1 MSSIITCLRNLFHQ
15 STRPAETYMKASA
28 TKYQFQQ
35 PDLDRLRSIMHPDD
49 LAKLQ
54 QEEDAKYD
62 KNTGER
68 QIEYHVTP
76 GSGLF

>member
-35 PDLDRLRSIMHPDD
+35 QDLDRLRSIMHPDD

-54 QEEDAKYD
+54 QEEQEQLAPADLPK
-62 KNTGER
+62 KSR
-68 QIEYHVTP
+68 RK
-76 GSGLF
+76 

>member
-35 PDLDRLRSIMHPDD
+35 QDLDRLRSIMHPDD

-54 QEEDAKYD
+54 QEEQEQQQLAPAALPK
-62 KNTGER
+62 KSR
-68 QIEYHVTP
+68 RK
-76 GSGLF
+76 